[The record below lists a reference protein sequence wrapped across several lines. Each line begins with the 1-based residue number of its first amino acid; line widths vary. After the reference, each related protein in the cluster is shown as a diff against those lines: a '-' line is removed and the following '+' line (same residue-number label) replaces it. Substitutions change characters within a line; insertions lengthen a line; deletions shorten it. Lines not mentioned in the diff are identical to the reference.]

1 MPQPGLH
8 AVFALAA
15 RGKISTE
22 RVSALGLTLGSLI
35 PDADSYPQA
44 VAVLVGRMDPAL
56 AEAAY
61 HRTLTHSLFFALA
74 LLAGFTLASHIFRRP
89 RLRRFGYGLTIGM
102 ALFHVAPDIF
112 LWFEGVGLFWPLASV
127 NLWEWVTLPGLVAN
141 LLRAANF
148 WAFAL
153 YFACLASVARRNGAN
168 SAYLPCLRWYLYIQ
182 VALGVIFTALAFGL
196 PLNTYNTLDGV
207 AFLFWAYPNA
217 LWVTWRM
224 RQTIGGAMTG
234 ALALAGGA

>member
-15 RGKISTE
+15 RGRISTQ
-22 RVSALGLTLGSLI
+22 RVPALGVTLGSLI
-35 PDADSYPQA
+35 PDVDSYPQA
-44 VAVLVGRMDPAL
+44 AAVLVGHMDPAQ
-56 AEAAY
+56 AEATY

-112 LWFEGVGLFWPLASV
+112 LWFDGVGLLWPLGSV
-127 NLWEWVTLPGLVAN
+127 NLWEWVTLPGLVVN

-153 YFACLASVARRNGAN
+153 YFAYLASVGQRNGAN
-168 SAYLPCLRWYLYIQ
+168 SDYLPRLRWYLYIQ
-182 VALGVIFTALAFGL
+182 VALGVVSTALAFAL
-196 PLNTYNTLDGV
+196 PFNTYNTLDGV

-224 RQTIGGAMTG
+224 RQTIEGAG
-234 ALALAGGA
+234 PRALAADGGS